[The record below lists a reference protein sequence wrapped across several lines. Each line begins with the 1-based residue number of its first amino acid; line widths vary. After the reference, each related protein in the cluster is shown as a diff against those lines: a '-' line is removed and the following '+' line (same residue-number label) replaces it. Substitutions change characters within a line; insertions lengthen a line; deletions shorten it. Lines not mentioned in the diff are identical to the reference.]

1 MKKKCACELN
11 DSTFAK
17 KKNELREEII
27 ENKNLFKILHAFGHY
42 MQEENKKH

>member
-1 MKKKCACELN
+1 MIVQVIHN
-11 DSTFAK
+11 TFAK
-17 KKNELREEII
+17 KTQRKEII